1 MVTRLA
7 INLGLPSFQDTPVGE
22 GANAALLPTRRFV
35 SRETGA
41 FGRRPGSALG
51 FPGVKITHYHALIRE
66 WGPAKAVAPL
76 EVVPKD
82 GLR

>member
-1 MVTRLA
+1 MVTRFA

-22 GANAALLPTRRFV
+22 GANAASLPTRRFV
-35 SRETGA
+35 SREIGA
-41 FGRRPGSALG
+41 FGRRPGSALR
-51 FPGVKITHYHALIRE
+51 FPGVKAKRYHALISG

-76 EVVPKD
+76 ELVPKD